1 MGQYSKQ
8 ELIEKLQTAQNLLDA
23 VYQWAN
29 ETDESFLPKNE
40 VVRDAMSVA
49 DCAIYDALVNIQD

>member
-1 MGQYSKQ
+1 MLFRS
-8 ELIEKLQTAQNLLDA
+8 LLDA